1 MFGGY
6 AEQRGFDPVQG
17 RGGRGIFRYDFT
29 RPREDGR
36 EMFFQDKDRL
46 RAPGRRGERKRERAI
61 VSVGAERCQET
72 GERERERGG
81 GGGVV
86 GEDLGYIWK
95 QHRGDG
101 IYLPQ
106 YDPVVKGM

>member
-1 MFGGY
+1 MGGRPGPGARFCVEVAEHMFGGY

-61 VSVGAERCQET
+61 VSVGAER
-72 GERERERGG
+72 
-81 GGGVV
+81 
-86 GEDLGYIWK
+86 
-95 QHRGDG
+95 
-101 IYLPQ
+101 
-106 YDPVVKGM
+106 